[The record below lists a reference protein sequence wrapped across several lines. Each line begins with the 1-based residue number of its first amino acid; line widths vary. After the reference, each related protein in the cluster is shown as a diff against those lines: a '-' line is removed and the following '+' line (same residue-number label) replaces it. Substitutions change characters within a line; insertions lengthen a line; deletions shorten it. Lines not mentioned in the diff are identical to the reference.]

1 MDSFFLTTGILA
13 SVYTLVE
20 IGGLLLRAEPPVRR
34 RVRRT
39 CDFRRDDTDF
49 SAAVFHT
56 AEGGIFTIDLEPI
69 PGRQA
74 NYYG

>member
-1 MDSFFLTTGILA
+1 MDSFFLAAGALA

-34 RVRRT
+34 RVRE
-39 CDFRRDDTDF
+39 FRRDTADF
-49 SAAVFHT
+49 SGPAFRT